1 MYEDLDELGFWMI
14 FGLFLN
20 DFRHTEIKSIH
31 GPHSHL
37 VSVIISP
44 FQTLLLAS
52 LSTEKDMVVFQE

>member
-31 GPHSHL
+31 GPHYHL